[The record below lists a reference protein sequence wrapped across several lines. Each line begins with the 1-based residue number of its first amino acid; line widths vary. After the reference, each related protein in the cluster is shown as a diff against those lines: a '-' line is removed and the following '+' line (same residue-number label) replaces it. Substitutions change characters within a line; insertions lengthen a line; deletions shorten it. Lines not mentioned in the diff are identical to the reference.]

1 MTFKQELRENERA
14 ILQRWFD
21 DVLTTYP
28 EKAAVAFRRQKDPFA
43 NPVGHSL
50 RVGTQGI
57 FEVLVGGWDEAK
69 VRESLLEIIRIR
81 AVQEISPAR
90 AVGFVFGIRRAIR
103 AELGESTL
111 DAAPSS
117 ELQEI
122 ERQIDQIA
130 LCAFDIY
137 VECRENVYKLRI
149 DEVKRRVSW
158 VVDKMNEPD
167 SDPTPPPETGGGIE
181 V

>member
-1 MTFKQELRENERA
+1 MTLKQTLQENERA
-14 ILQRWFD
+14 ILDRWLD
-21 DVLTTYP
+21 NVLATYP

-50 RVGTQGI
+50 RVGTQAI
-57 FEVLVGGWDEAK
+57 FEVLVDDWDEAK

-90 AVGFVFGIRRAIR
+90 AVGFVFGIRQAIQ
-103 AELGESTL
+103 AALGESVLGAT
-111 DAAPSS
+111 PTS
-117 ELQEI
+117 ELQEL
-122 ERQIDQIA
+122 EQQIDRIA

-158 VVDKMNEPD
+158 VMDKMNEHDPD
-167 SDPTPPPETGGGIE
+167 PAPPLETGGGIE